1 MGVCRPPGQ
10 SSYLEPGIAL
20 AKRSEDGWWGKTV
33 CGSNCGNLYS
43 LLPYKD

>member
-20 AKRSEDGWWGKTV
+20 AKVRGWLVGETV